1 MMKKVISIILTVV
14 ILCVSLLPAVSAATA
29 CTCDN
34 VPIIYVR
41 GKTPILPDKSKP
53 ASNSNHQIP
62 YITGKE
68 LETYTTEVAGLYL
81 MSPVIGY
88 SGMEQ
93 KLAEIFAEEYKD
105 YALDMNG
112 NITNNSGIAPEFQ
125 WSKSAVKDNHKPSKT
140 VTTYEQASAEIY
152 KYYYI
157 YDCRVDPFE
166 TADDLREY
174 IKTVKSVTGHS
185 KVKILARCYGANVV
199 SAYFAKYGWSDIEDV
214 VLYNPIMYGTDKLD
228 CVFTGEIVVTQES
241 IDYIS
246 ENYIA
251 DTEEDQTLKLL
262 VNVLNKTGGFDF
274 TNSKASDAINYCS
287 PAILRETY
295 ATCPGFWAMLSADA
309 YEKAKNFVFETAY
322 FGDEFIKEFA
332 GIIKKTDNYH
342 ENVRLKLDE
351 IYADMRADGVD
362 VYTIAKYGTQLL
374 PIMENPMVHSDDTV
388 SVTTQVPGTIAAPLG
403 TSFGEAYMED
413 AAARGVTKYISP
425 DKTIDVSGVS
435 YRDTV
440 WFVKDLAHDNF
451 PKVFDLFIYKLL
463 RAKGTFTVNNDKNYP
478 QFMEYKNDNGTET
491 VKPITT
497 ADADDEQLDLAGDIR
512 LFIQRLQA
520 IVIRLL
526 KKYIFGIVF

>member
-1 MMKKVISIILTVV
+1 MKKVISMIMAVV
-14 ILCVSLLPAVSAATA
+14 ILCVGLLPAVSAATP
-29 CTCDN
+29 CTCND
-34 VPIIYVR
+34 VPVIYVR

-53 ASNSNHQIP
+53 ASNSNHQLP
-62 YITGKE
+62 YITGQE
-68 LETYTTEVAGLYL
+68 LESYITQIAPLYL
-81 MSPVIGY
+81 MSSLTGY
-88 SGMEQ
+88 ERMEQ

-125 WSKSAVKDNHKPSKT
+125 WSKSTVKDNHKPSKT

-185 KVKILARCYGANVV
+185 KVKILARCYGTNVV

-228 CVFTGEIVVTQES
+228 CIFTGDLVITQES

-246 ENYIA
+246 ENHIA
-251 DTEEDQTLKLL
+251 DSEEDQTLKLL
-262 VNVLNKTGGFDF
+262 VDVLNKTGGFDF
-274 TNSKASDAINYCS
+274 TNNKASDAINYCS

-295 ATCPGFWAMLSADA
+295 ATCPGFWAMLSADS
-309 YEKAKNFVFETAY
+309 YEKAKDFIYETAY
-322 FGDEFIKEFA
+322 FGDEFKEVFA

-374 PIMENPMVHSDDTV
+374 PIMENPMVQSDDTAA
-388 SVTTQVPGTIAAPLG
+388 VTTQVPGTIAAPIG
-403 TSFGEAYMED
+403 STFGDAYMET
-413 AAARGVTKYISP
+413 ATANGTAKYISP
-425 DKTIDVSGVS
+425 DKTIDVSDVT

-451 PKVFDLFIYKLL
+451 PKVFDMFIYKLL
-463 RAKGTFTVNNDKNYP
+463 RAKGTFTVKTDKNYP
-478 QFMEYKNDNGTET
+478 QFMVYENKNGTET
-491 VKPITT
+491 VKSITT
-497 ADADDEQLDLAGDIR
+497 VDASDKPLDLTGDIGV
-512 LFIQRLQA
+512 FIQKIQA
-520 IVIRLL
+520 IVIRIL

>member
-1 MMKKVISIILTVV
+1 MKKVISVIMAVA
-14 ILCVSLLPAVSAATA
+14 ILCVGLLPAASAATA
-29 CTCDN
+29 CNCSD
-34 VPIIYVR
+34 VPVIYVR

-62 YITGKE
+62 YITGQE
-68 LETYTTEVAGLYL
+68 LETYITELAGLYL
-81 MSPVIGY
+81 MSPLIGY
-88 SGMEQ
+88 ERMEQ

-105 YALDMNG
+105 YALDKNG
-112 NITNNSGIAPEFQ
+112 KITNNSGIAPEFQ
-125 WSKSAVKDNHKPSKT
+125 WSKSTVKDNHKPSKT
-140 VTTYEQASAEIY
+140 VATYEQASAEIY

-185 KVKILARCYGANVV
+185 KVKILARCYGTNVI

-228 CVFTGEIVVTQES
+228 CIFTGDIVVTQES

-262 VNVLNKTGGFDF
+262 VDVLNRTGGFDF

-295 ATCPGFWAMLSADA
+295 ATCPGFWAMLSADS
-309 YEKAKNFVFETAY
+309 YEKAKDFIYETAY
-322 FGDEFIKEFA
+322 YGDEFTEAFA

-351 IYADMRADGVD
+351 IYSKMRADGVD

-374 PIMENPMVHSDDTV
+374 PIMEDPMVQADDTV

-403 TSFGEAYMED
+403 STFGDAYMET
-413 AAARGVTKYISP
+413 AAANGTAKYISP
-425 DKTIDVSGVS
+425 DKVIDASGVA
-435 YRDTV
+435 YRDTT
-440 WFVKDLAHDNF
+440 WYVKNLAHDSF

-463 RAKGTFTVNNDKNYP
+463 RAKGTFTINSDKNYP
-478 QFMEYKNDNGTET
+478 QFMVYENNDGTET
-491 VKPITT
+491 VKPLKT
-497 ADADDEQLDLAGDIR
+497 ADENDQPLDLLGDLL
-512 LFIQRLQA
+512 LFIQKIQA
-520 IVIRLL
+520 VIIKILREYLM
-526 KKYIFGIVF
+526 GIVL